1 MPPVRA
7 AAAQHCAAAWDR
19 AHVWLAEAPPGVQ
32 PGAWDVVAL
41 AALAAM
47 EHARRHLRA
56 AIRPAAAEG
65 AEADATGAAARPQ
78 PEVGS
83 GEEVPQV
90 EMAKARAVLEF
101 WQRLR
106 GFAALGVPRR
116 GWDEVGSDHPILSVA
131 DGRMRCAHP
140 AGLDMDGE
148 P

>member
-1 MPPVRA
+1 M
-7 AAAQHCAAAWDR
+7 Q
-19 AHVWLAEAPPGVQ
+19 PGV
-32 PGAWDVVAL
+32 WDVVAL

-65 AEADATGAAARPQ
+65 AEAGAAGAAAGPQ
-78 PEVGS
+78 PEVGG
-83 GEEVPQV
+83 GEEVPRI

-106 GFAALGVPRR
+106 GFAELGVPRR
-116 GWDEVGSDHPILSVA
+116 GWEEVGGDHPILSVVN
-131 DGRMRCAHP
+131 GRMHCAHP
-140 AGLDMDGE
+140 AGLDLDGE